1 MFNGKFIIHS
11 FTDLFICC
19 YTGGDEIHFV
29 YKFYEDIKI
38 HCEKQDEEEEEN
50 QKGQPLLL
58 PSELLKSGTN
68 MVLGLKILKY

>member
-29 YKFYEDIKI
+29 YEFYKDIKI

-50 QKGQPLLL
+50 
-58 PSELLKSGTN
+58 
-68 MVLGLKILKY
+68 